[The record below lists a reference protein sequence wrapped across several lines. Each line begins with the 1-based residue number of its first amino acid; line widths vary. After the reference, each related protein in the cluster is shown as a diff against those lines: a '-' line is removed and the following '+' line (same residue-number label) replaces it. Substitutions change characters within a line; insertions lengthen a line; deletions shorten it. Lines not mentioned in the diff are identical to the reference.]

1 MEEINKIKFGTD
13 GWRGIIAKDFTFSNV
28 RIVSQAISDYIN
40 SDLYESKY
48 LKSVIV
54 GYDNRFLSEK
64 FATEVAKVL
73 MANNIEVKVSSTA
86 VTSPSISLY
95 CKENNCFGVMI
106 TASHNP
112 PVWNGLKVKL
122 QYGSS
127 VSQKV
132 IDQIS
137 DFLYKNSIKIVD
149 QKIILADVMDS
160 YKKYLKT
167 IVNINSSTKLKIVI
181 DSMNG
186 SGLGIY
192 ESLLKKNKIYSIRNY
207 RDPLFSGVNPEPIDK
222 NLQELKKVILKNK
235 ADVGFAFDGDADR
248 IGVIDDKG
256 RYLPPHIVF
265 PLILLYL
272 IEGRKLKGKII
283 QTISLGYIS
292 ERIAKKYLIPIE
304 EVSVGFKYVCEK
316 MLTEDVLLGGEES
329 GGYSIKGG
337 IPERDGILN
346 ALLMTEML
354 IKTKKKLSYLVDDMQ
369 KKFGDS
375 YYMRKDIKLKNPVD
389 KEIFTSKVKEIISK
403 EKNVKEIRDYD
414 GIKIVFENDNWL
426 LLRPS
431 GTEPVLRTYS
441 ETDSVKNTK
450 KLLDFAENICLNLL

>member
-235 ADVGFAFDGDADR
+235 ADVGFAFDGR
-248 IGVIDDKG
+248 
-256 RYLPPHIVF
+256 
-265 PLILLYL
+265 
-272 IEGRKLKGKII
+272 
-283 QTISLGYIS
+283 
-292 ERIAKKYLIPIE
+292 
-304 EVSVGFKYVCEK
+304 
-316 MLTEDVLLGGEES
+316 
-329 GGYSIKGG
+329 
-337 IPERDGILN
+337 
-346 ALLMTEML
+346 
-354 IKTKKKLSYLVDDMQ
+354 
-369 KKFGDS
+369 
-375 YYMRKDIKLKNPVD
+375 
-389 KEIFTSKVKEIISK
+389 
-403 EKNVKEIRDYD
+403 
-414 GIKIVFENDNWL
+414 
-426 LLRPS
+426 
-431 GTEPVLRTYS
+431 
-441 ETDSVKNTK
+441 
-450 KLLDFAENICLNLL
+450 